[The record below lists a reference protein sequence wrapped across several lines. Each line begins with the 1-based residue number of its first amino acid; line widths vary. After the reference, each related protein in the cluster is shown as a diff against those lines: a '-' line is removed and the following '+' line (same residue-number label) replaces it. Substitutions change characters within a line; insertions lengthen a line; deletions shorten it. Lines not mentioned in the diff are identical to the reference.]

1 MDDQDTAMET
11 NTRIIE
17 ELGTSVKVMQTAIEE
32 RLPLP
37 AIQRLGPRQEVPLL
51 GAEIVVQPV
60 QHEVGVLIPKPIKLE
75 LPRLDF

>member
-11 NTRIIE
+11 NTRRIE

-37 AIQRLGPRQEVPLL
+37 AIQRSGPQQEAPLL

>member
-11 NTRIIE
+11 NTRRIE

-37 AIQRLGPRQEVPLL
+37 AIQGSGPQQEVPLL
-51 GAEIVVQPV
+51 GAEIVEQPE
-60 QHEVGVLIPKPIKLE
+60 QHEVGVLIPKSIKLE